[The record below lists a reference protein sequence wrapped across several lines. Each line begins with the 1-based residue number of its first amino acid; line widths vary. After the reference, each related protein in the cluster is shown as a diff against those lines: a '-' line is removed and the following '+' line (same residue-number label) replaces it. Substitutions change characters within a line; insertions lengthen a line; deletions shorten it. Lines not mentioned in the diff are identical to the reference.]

1 MLSRC
6 NTCLCSL
13 FFFNDTATTEIY
25 TLSLHDALPISAKG
39 VTFKVGGQLLDFV
52 FQSTLPRRERRKDA
66 RTGITGSN
74 FNPRSREG
82 SDDSAVFK
90 LSFGIQ
96 FQSTLPRRERL
107 PRPNIKTFMCVISI
121 HTPRSEERRVGKE
134 CRSRW
139 SPYH

>member
-1 MLSRC
+1 MFVSMIIIL
-6 NTCLCSL
+6 TGFVVCLLL
-13 FFFNDTATTEIY
+13 FFFFFFKQKTAYEMELTGVQTC
-25 TLSLHDALPISAKG
+25 ALPISAKG

-96 FQSTLPRRERL
+96 FQSTLPDR
-107 PRPNIKTFMCVISI
+107 KSV
-121 HTPRSEERRVGKE
+121 V
-134 CRSRW
+134 
-139 SPYH
+139 